1 MFAAFMLPASVLLF
15 AGCSSPPVFDGIDSV
30 TVIVQ
35 TEMGT
40 SKVELKGDPLEKAR
54 SCLYDTEEIQQ
65 EEAKTELLQEILM
78 LEVKDRS
85 ADRTF
90 ELYTDE
96 NFHGSKKYYRNA
108 CIFKIIKAAQSSNN
122 NSDNGN

>member
-1 MFAAFMLPASVLLF
+1 MFAAFTLLL

-40 SKVELKGDPLEKAR
+40 SKVELKGDQLDKAR
-54 SCLYDTEEIQQ
+54 SCLYGTEEIQQ

-78 LEVKDRS
+78 LEVRDRS
-85 ADRTF
+85 SDRTF

-96 NFHGSKKYYRNA
+96 NFHGSKKLYRNT
-108 CIFKIIKAAQSSNN
+108 CIYRQMHEAMDEAAATP
-122 NSDNGN
+122 

>member
-1 MFAAFMLPASVLLF
+1 MFAALPLLF

-30 TVIVQ
+30 TIIAQ

-40 SKVELKGDPLEKAR
+40 SKIEMKGDQLERAR
-54 SCLYDTEEIQQ
+54 ACLYDTEEIQQ
-65 EEAKTELLQEILM
+65 EDAKSELLQEILM
-78 LEVKDRS
+78 LEVKDRT

-96 NFHGSKKYYRNA
+96 NFHGAKKYYRSS
-108 CIFKIIKAAQSSNN
+108 CIFKIIKNSPGSSP
-122 NSDNGN
+122 

>member
-1 MFAAFMLPASVLLF
+1 MFAAFTLLLT
-15 AGCSSPPVFDGIDSV
+15 GCSAPPVFDGIDSV

-40 SKVELKGDPLEKAR
+40 SKVELKGEQLDRAR
-54 SCLYDTEEIQQ
+54 ACLYDTEEIQQ

-96 NFHGSKKYYRNA
+96 NFHGSKKYYRNG
-108 CIFKIIKAAQSSNN
+108 CIFKIIKAQQGDNN
-122 NSDNGN
+122 

>member
-1 MFAAFMLPASVLLF
+1 MFAGLTLLL
-15 AGCSSPPVFDGIDSV
+15 AGCSTPPVFDGIDAV

-40 SKVELKGDPLEKAR
+40 SKLELKGEQLDRAR
-54 SCLYDTEEIQQ
+54 SCLYDTEEIAQ
-65 EEAKTELLQEILM
+65 EQAKTELLQEILM
-78 LEVKDRS
+78 LDVKDRT

-90 ELYTDE
+90 EVYTDE

-108 CIFKIIKAAQSSNN
+108 CIFKIIKQAQ
-122 NSDNGN
+122 DGE